1 MRIYDVTKDL
11 SESSDLYPGDPP
23 TVFCRISDIELHDPF
38 TLTSFS
44 MGAHAG
50 THIDAPSHLIRG
62 GITIDEIPLSTLIG
76 PVQVL
81 TVTNTVDIQSL
92 MPLNDYNVPR
102 VLLKTEGSNGHLT
115 ADVAEWIIKQGVKLI
130 GVDAVSVDPPGEK
143 SLIAHHILL
152 GAGVIIVEGLDLT
165 KIHSGL
171 YNLFCLPLKLK
182 GVEGAPAR
190 VVLTDRDVPVA
201 SND

>member
-23 TVFCRISDIELHDPF
+23 TVFHRISDIELHDPF
-38 TLTSFS
+38 TLTSVS

-76 PVQVL
+76 PAQVL
-81 TVTNTVDIQSL
+81 TVTNQVDIQSL

-115 ADVAEWIIKQGVKLI
+115 ADVAEWIIKLGVNLI

-182 GVEGAPAR
+182 GLEGAPAR
-190 VVLTDRDVPVA
+190 VVLTDKDVPIT
-201 SND
+201 

>member
-23 TVFCRISDIELHDPF
+23 TVFHRISDIELHDSF

-76 PVQVL
+76 PVLVL
-81 TVTNTVDIQSL
+81 SVTNTVDIQSL
-92 MPLNDYNVPR
+92 MPLNDYNIPR
-102 VLLKTEGSNGHLT
+102 VLLKTQEADGYLT
-115 ADVAEWIIKQGVKLI
+115 ADVAEWVTKQGVKRI
-130 GVDAVSVDPPGEK
+130 GVDAVSIDPP
-143 SLIAHHILL
+143 
-152 GAGVIIVEGLDLT
+152 
-165 KIHSGL
+165 
-171 YNLFCLPLKLK
+171 
-182 GVEGAPAR
+182 R
-190 VVLTDRDVPVA
+190 
-201 SND
+201 

>member
-23 TVFCRISDIELHDPF
+23 TVFHRISDIELHDSF

-76 PVQVL
+76 PVLVL
-81 TVTNTVDIQSL
+81 SVTNTVDIQSL
-92 MPLNDYNVPR
+92 MPLNDYNIPR
-102 VLLKTEGSNGHLT
+102 VLLKTQEADGYLT
-115 ADVAEWIIKQGVKLI
+115 ADVAEWVTKQGVKLI

-171 YNLFCLPLKLK
+171 YNLFCLPLRLK
-182 GVEGAPAR
+182 GLEGAPAR
-190 VVLTDRDVPVA
+190 VVLTDKDVPIT
-201 SND
+201 

>member
-23 TVFCRISDIELHDPF
+23 TVFHRISDIELHDSF

-76 PVQVL
+76 PVLVL
-81 TVTNTVDIQSL
+81 SVTNTVDIQSL
-92 MPLNDYNVPR
+92 MPLNDYNIPR
-102 VLLKTEGSNGHLT
+102 VLLKTQEADGYLT
-115 ADVAEWIIKQGVKLI
+115 ADVAEWVTKQGVKLI

-182 GVEGAPAR
+182 GLEGAPAR
-190 VVLTDRDVPVA
+190 VVLTDKDVPIT
-201 SND
+201 

>member
-1 MRIYDVTKDL
+1 M
-11 SESSDLYPGDPP
+11 
-23 TVFCRISDIELHDPF
+23 
-38 TLTSFS
+38 
-44 MGAHAG
+44 
-50 THIDAPSHLIRG
+50 
-62 GITIDEIPLSTLIG
+62 
-76 PVQVL
+76 
-81 TVTNTVDIQSL
+81 
-92 MPLNDYNVPR
+92 
-102 VLLKTEGSNGHLT
+102 T
-115 ADVAEWIIKQGVKLI
+115 ADVAEWVTKQGVKLI
-130 GVDAVSVDPPGEK
+130 GVDAVSIDPPGEK

>member
-23 TVFCRISDIELHDPF
+23 TVFHRISDIELHDPF

-92 MPLNDYNVPR
+92 MPLNDYNIPR
-102 VLLKTEGSNGHLT
+102 VLLKTQEADGYLT
-115 ADVAEWIIKQGVKLI
+115 ADVAEWVTKQGVKLI
-130 GVDAVSVDPPGEK
+130 GVDAVSIDPPGEK

-190 VVLTDRDVPVA
+190 VVLTDKDVPIT
-201 SND
+201 

>member
-1 MRIYDVTKDL
+1 MQIYDVTKDL
-11 SESSDLYPGDPP
+11 SESTAVYPGDPP
-23 TVFCRISDIELHDPF
+23 IIFNRISDIELHHAF
-38 TLTSFS
+38 TLTSLS

-50 THIDAPSHLIRG
+50 THIDAPSHLVKG
-62 GITIDEIPLSTLIG
+62 GLTINEIPLNTLIG
-76 PVQVL
+76 LVQVL
-81 TVTNTVDIQSL
+81 AVPNTVDAQSL
-92 MPLNDYNVPR
+92 ISLTDCNVPR

-115 ADVAEWIIKQGVKLI
+115 ADGAEWLNRQGVKLVGI
-130 GVDAVSVDPPGEK
+130 DAPSVDPPGGK
-143 SLIAHHILL
+143 SLIAHQILL
-152 GAGVIIVEGLDLT
+152 GSGTIIVEEVDLT
-165 KIHSGL
+165 KIKSGF

>member
-23 TVFCRISDIELHDPF
+23 TVFHRISDIELHDSF

-76 PVQVL
+76 PVLVL
-81 TVTNTVDIQSL
+81 SVTNTVDIQSL
-92 MPLNDYNVPR
+92 MPLNDYNIPR
-102 VLLKTEGSNGHLT
+102 VLLKTQE
-115 ADVAEWIIKQGVKLI
+115 ADG
-130 GVDAVSVDPPGEK
+130 
-143 SLIAHHILL
+143 
-152 GAGVIIVEGLDLT
+152 
-165 KIHSGL
+165 
-171 YNLFCLPLKLK
+171 
-182 GVEGAPAR
+182 
-190 VVLTDRDVPVA
+190 
-201 SND
+201 

>member
-11 SESSDLYPGDPP
+11 SESSDLYPGDPA
-23 TVFCRISDIELHDPF
+23 TVFHRISDIELHDSF

-50 THIDAPSHLIRG
+50 TLIDAPSHLIRG

-76 PVQVL
+76 PVLVL
-81 TVTNTVDIQSL
+81 SVTNTVDIQSL
-92 MPLNDYNVPR
+92 MPLNDYNIPR
-102 VLLKTEGSNGHLT
+102 VLLKTQEADGYLT
-115 ADVAEWIIKQGVKLI
+115 ADVAEWVTKQGVKLI
-130 GVDAVSVDPPGEK
+130 GVDAVSIDQPGEK

-171 YNLFCLPLKLK
+171 YNLFSLPLKLK
-182 GVEGAPAR
+182 GLEGAPAR
-190 VVLTDRDVPVA
+190 VVLTDKDVPIT
-201 SND
+201 

>member
-23 TVFCRISDIELHDPF
+23 TVFHRISDIELHDSF

-76 PVQVL
+76 PVLVL
-81 TVTNTVDIQSL
+81 SVTNTVDIQSL
-92 MPLNDYNVPR
+92 MPLNDYNIPR
-102 VLLKTEGSNGHLT
+102 VLLKTQEADGYLT
-115 ADVAEWIIKQGVKLI
+115 ADVAEWVTKQGVKLI
-130 GVDAVSVDPPGEK
+130 GVDAVSIDPPGEK

-182 GVEGAPAR
+182 GLEGAPAR
-190 VVLTDRDVPVA
+190 VVLTDKDVPIT
-201 SND
+201 

>member
-23 TVFCRISDIELHDPF
+23 TVFHRISDIELHDSF

-76 PVQVL
+76 PVLVL
-81 TVTNTVDIQSL
+81 SVTNTVDIQSL
-92 MPLNDYNVPR
+92 MPLNDYNIPR
-102 VLLKTEGSNGHLT
+102 VLLKTQEADGHLT
-115 ADVAEWIIKQGVKLI
+115 AEVAEWVTKQGVKLI

-182 GVEGAPAR
+182 GLEGAPAR
-190 VVLTDRDVPVA
+190 VVLTDKDVPIT
-201 SND
+201 

>member
-23 TVFCRISDIELHDPF
+23 TVFHRISDIELHASF

-76 PVQVL
+76 PVLVL
-81 TVTNTVDIQSL
+81 SVTNTVDIQSL
-92 MPLNDYNVPR
+92 MPLNDYNIPR
-102 VLLKTEGSNGHLT
+102 VLLKTQEADGYLT
-115 ADVAEWIIKQGVKLI
+115 ADVAEWVTKQGVKLI
-130 GVDAVSVDPPGEK
+130 GVDAVSIDPPGEK

-182 GVEGAPAR
+182 GLEGAPAR
-190 VVLTDRDVPVA
+190 VVLTDKDVPIT
-201 SND
+201 